1 MVSGSGE
8 KIPWYEDWE
17 AFLERRCSVEMGG
30 AVLPRIHF
38 LTRGNQGETKSRPF
52 EPCLAHHH
60 HLFLSSGE
68 IRKVSFKSPSL
79 FSKFSVP
86 LLPLPFTTWQ
96 FFWRQPMPKI
106 KWNKDENSIITK
118 KWKCAKRLF
127 LPQKMFS
134 ILADSWLINLSDTV
148 IAQQWLT
155 FGLIKTHSIQMHW
168 RAWICDNPS

>member
-1 MVSGSGE
+1 MVSASGE
-8 KIPWYEDWE
+8 KNPLVWGLGSIFRKKMLGGD
-17 AFLERRCSVEMGG
+17 GG

-106 KWNKDENSIITK
+106 EWNKDENSIITK
-118 KWKCAKRLF
+118 KWKCAKSQFFASENVFHLGR
-127 LPQKMFS
+127 Q
-134 ILADSWLINLSDTV
+134 LAHQLERHCNSATMIN
-148 IAQQWLT
+148 IW
-155 FGLIKTHSIQMHW
+155 
-168 RAWICDNPS
+168 PY